1 MPSELDWSHLKTLER
16 RVKTLPLGL
25 QNHIYRVGD
34 IAEGLAT
41 VHNLDPTRA
50 RIGMLAHDIARSMP
64 DHRLLQLA
72 RAFDLKVAP
81 IEDRIPVLLHGPVGA
96 ELLKR
101 EEGIDDTELY
111 EAVCWHTTGNASMD
125 SFAKL
130 VFLADKLD
138 PEKCKHYP
146 YQQHLMELAKVDLDH
161 AMVEFLTRE
170 LIALA
175 TGGFLIHPGMLATRN
190 FLIQSNT

>member
-50 RIGMLAHDIARSMP
+50 RIGMFAHDIARSMP

-138 PEKCKHYP
+138 PEKCKRYP
-146 YQQHLMELAKVDLDH
+146 YRQHLMELAKVDLDH